1 MTNNDELRYIQAYA
15 RIIGVK
21 EDEAAEYAQRKGL
34 NALVENADQLLTT
47 KTQREKYNAFL
58 DLYRMSSSINSRNPI
73 IKDPDTAAAFF
84 HSVMDKIHERES
96 FIVAALNTRNRVID
110 YDVVSMGSINSS
122 IVHPR
127 EVFRKA
133 IINKANAIL
142 ICHNHPTGNL
152 SPSQD
157 DIRATT
163 KLVEAGQ
170 MLGIPVM
177 DHIIIT
183 GLNKDDAYS
192 FKQNSLMEE
201 PEVYTAEP
209 VVSEQALKYKT
220 TKEKMKEIT
229 DRLEEGIRDIFESGK
244 YQQYLQTMSNFHRY
258 SLNNTILISLQK
270 PDATLVASFNK
281 WRDQFGRNVKKGERG
296 IRIIAPAPYKMTQ
309 SMEKIDPRTKQP
321 AKDAQGNTI
330 YEEKEVNMQGFKVVS
345 VFDVSQTEGDPL
357 PELASPLEGSVN
369 QYKLLLAALRK
380 SSPIPIDF
388 ADLNPSTD
396 GVFNMEKNQIKIRS
410 GMSEVQTVSAI
421 VHEIAHA
428 KLHSRQNTPDHNNPN
443 SPLPDNHTRE
453 VEAESV
459 SFAVCSA
466 LGIETSD
473 NSFGYIAAWSRDKEL
488 PELRTSLERI
498 NKTASELI
506 EDITANLETL
516 AKDEPAAEYT
526 PEKASVSIH
535 DENSIMNKQYPDNI
549 IDPNTANG
557 AYQIYQIKAE
567 PHLKYHRFT
576 SLKKLRAMDE
586 DVYITNYNCVY
597 QSSLTPTEKVTDN
610 LDAIFEKFNVDRP
623 EDFRGYSLSVSD
635 VIVIKH
641 SDLVKAYYVDDIGFK
656 EIPKFL
662 DQSDMTISGEKLPTT
677 NSHDDA
683 LRNQQ
688 QKEPVQREKAS
699 LKNQLKDTFQKRAI
713 SKPNELSKESSI
725 ER

>member
-47 KTQREKYNAFL
+47 KTQREKYNAFI

-220 TKEKMKEIT
+220 
-229 DRLEEGIRDIFESGK
+229 
-244 YQQYLQTMSNFHRY
+244 
-258 SLNNTILISLQK
+258 
-270 PDATLVASFNK
+270 
-281 WRDQFGRNVKKGERG
+281 
-296 IRIIAPAPYKMTQ
+296 
-309 SMEKIDPRTKQP
+309 
-321 AKDAQGNTI
+321 
-330 YEEKEVNMQGFKVVS
+330 
-345 VFDVSQTEGDPL
+345 L
-357 PELASPLEGSVN
+357 P
-369 QYKLLLAALRK
+369 
-380 SSPIPIDF
+380 
-388 ADLNPSTD
+388 
-396 GVFNMEKNQIKIRS
+396 
-410 GMSEVQTVSAI
+410 
-421 VHEIAHA
+421 HEQ
-428 KLHSRQNTPDHNNPN
+428 L
-443 SPLPDNHTRE
+443 
-453 VEAESV
+453 
-459 SFAVCSA
+459 
-466 LGIETSD
+466 
-473 NSFGYIAAWSRDKEL
+473 
-488 PELRTSLERI
+488 
-498 NKTASELI
+498 
-506 EDITANLETL
+506 
-516 AKDEPAAEYT
+516 
-526 PEKASVSIH
+526 
-535 DENSIMNKQYPDNI
+535 
-549 IDPNTANG
+549 
-557 AYQIYQIKAE
+557 
-567 PHLKYHRFT
+567 
-576 SLKKLRAMDE
+576 
-586 DVYITNYNCVY
+586 
-597 QSSLTPTEKVTDN
+597 
-610 LDAIFEKFNVDRP
+610 
-623 EDFRGYSLSVSD
+623 
-635 VIVIKH
+635 
-641 SDLVKAYYVDDIGFK
+641 
-656 EIPKFL
+656 
-662 DQSDMTISGEKLPTT
+662 
-677 NSHDDA
+677 
-683 LRNQQ
+683 NQQ
-688 QKEPVQREKAS
+688 QKPDHKRSGHRRRVLS
-699 LKNQLKDTFQKRAI
+699 LRHGQD
-713 SKPNELSKESSI
+713 P
-725 ER
+725 